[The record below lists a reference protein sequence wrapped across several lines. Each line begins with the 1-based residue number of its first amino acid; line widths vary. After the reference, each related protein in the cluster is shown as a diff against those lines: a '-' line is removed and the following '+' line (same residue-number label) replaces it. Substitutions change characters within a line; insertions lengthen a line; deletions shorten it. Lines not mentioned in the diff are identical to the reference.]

1 MGREYSSMSGHIRS
15 VVTVFDDNVTHL
27 CHISCSMMFFR
38 TGVTVSDLFLTQR
51 STKVHKVNFFHCTL
65 SDFTYICPD
74 FIHFERD
81 VEKARRE
88 ESVKDK

>member
-38 TGVTVSDLFLTQR
+38 TGVTVSGLFLTQR
-51 STKVHKVNFFHCTL
+51 STKVHKVNFFTVHFLILHTFVL
-65 SDFTYICPD
+65 ISYISREMWRK
-74 FIHFERD
+74 HE
-81 VEKARRE
+81 EKK
-88 ESVKDK
+88 V